1 MQVAI
6 VSASSVIFVALVC
19 FLIIFFIR
27 KRRLQGKGL
36 HYLEDMDGHQHGT
49 EKLLSSL
56 PEGTTSTSGS
66 GRYHCSEYHAV
77 HATLAFLNS
86 AIHKCPH
93 MILGLPLLQQRT
105 IARQLRMVEK
115 VGQGRYGEVY
125 KAQYQ
130 TDYVAVKVFRSS
142 DEVSFRRETEIYQTC
157 MLRHDNVLGFIASD
171 NIG

>member
-1 MQVAI
+1 
-6 VSASSVIFVALVC
+6 
-19 FLIIFFIR
+19 
-27 KRRLQGKGL
+27 
-36 HYLEDMDGHQHGT
+36 
-49 EKLLSSL
+49 
-56 PEGTTSTSGS
+56 
-66 GRYHCSEYHAV
+66 
-77 HATLAFLNS
+77 
-86 AIHKCPH
+86 